1 MKEYWKTKERKY
13 IDIDE
18 MSVEHLRNTLKMI
31 VRNTRI
37 KNEIMNKTIRSSYVS
52 RGDIASQD
60 FDRALLHEI
69 SPDLTC
75 ECDEFHTCQQC
86 KECS

>member
-1 MKEYWKTKERKY
+1 MKEYWKTKEGIL

-18 MSVEHLRNTLKMI
+18 MSVNHLRNILKMI

-37 KNEIMNKTIRSSYVS
+37 KNKIINRTTRVS
-52 RGDIASQD
+52 NGDMASQD

-75 ECDEFHTCQQC
+75 ECDEFYTCQQC
-86 KECS
+86 KEG

>member
-1 MKEYWKTKERKY
+1 
-13 IDIDE
+13 
-18 MSVEHLRNTLKMI
+18 MI

-37 KNEIMNKTIRSSYVS
+37 KNKIINRTTRVS
-52 RGDIASQD
+52 NGDMASQD

-75 ECDEFHTCQQC
+75 ECDEFYTCQQC
-86 KECS
+86 KEG

>member
-1 MKEYWKTKERKY
+1 MKEYWKKKDGTY

-31 VRNTRI
+31 VRASRL
-37 KNEIMNKTIRSSYVS
+37 KSQKLQPSGIRFFA
-52 RGDIASQD
+52 DIAGQD

-69 SPDLTC
+69 NPDLTC

-86 KECS
+86 KERC

>member
-1 MKEYWKTKERKY
+1 MKEYWKTKEG
-13 IDIDE
+13 ILVDIDE
-18 MSVEHLRNTLKMI
+18 MSVNHLRNTLKMI
-31 VRNTRI
+31 VRNTRM
-37 KNEIMNKTIRSSYVS
+37 KNAIINRTTRVS
-52 RGDIASQD
+52 HGDIAGQD

-86 KECS
+86 KEGC

>member
-1 MKEYWKTKERKY
+1 MKEYWKTKEG
-13 IDIDE
+13 ILVDIDE
-18 MSVEHLRNTLKMI
+18 MSVNHLRNTLKMI
-31 VRNTRI
+31 VRNTRM
-37 KNEIMNKTIRSSYVS
+37 KNAIINQTTRVS
-52 RGDIASQD
+52 HGDIAGQD

-86 KECS
+86 KEG